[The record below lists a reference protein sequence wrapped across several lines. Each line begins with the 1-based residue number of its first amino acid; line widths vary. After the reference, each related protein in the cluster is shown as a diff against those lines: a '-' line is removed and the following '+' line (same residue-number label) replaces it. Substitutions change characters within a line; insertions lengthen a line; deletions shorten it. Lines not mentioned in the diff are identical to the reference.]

1 MARLSVTVLAV
12 VAVALVLPSAAAAVD
27 PLSVTS
33 TVPADGAFR
42 PPTPSGG
49 IPFQVVVAGVP
60 ADANVS
66 VTVSS
71 SPATGADGTLP
82 TDNRVDFF
90 FLAPNGVAGGY
101 SALSDPGPDAWSA
114 NLGSYFWPLP
124 AAWNHA
130 AGAVPSAA
138 PAAARPSHRR
148 PPPPPP

>member
-1 MARLSVTVLAV
+1 MARLSVTVPAVLA
-12 VAVALVLPSAAAAVD
+12 AAPGLASPAAAVD

-49 IPFQVVVAGVP
+49 VAFQVVVAGVP

-71 SPATGADGTLP
+71 SPATGADGVTLS

-90 FLAPNGVAGGY
+90 FLAPNGVPGGY
-101 SALSDPGPDAWSA
+101 SALSDPGRTR
-114 NLGSYFWPLP
+114 G
-124 AAWNHA
+124 
-130 AGAVPSAA
+130 
-138 PAAARPSHRR
+138 RPV
-148 PPPPPP
+148 